1 MGVASEAVKT
11 AEEGS
16 RPASSREGGV
26 EETVTAAETGF
37 PLGLGCLTALVE
49 EEVLERG
56 SEDFSLDREAWDRL
70 PSTSCQRVS
79 GHASQISHF

>member
-1 MGVASEAVKT
+1 MGVAPEAVET
-11 AEEGS
+11 AEGGS

-26 EETVTAAETGF
+26 EVTVTAAETGF

-56 SEDFSLDREAWDRL
+56 
-70 PSTSCQRVS
+70 
-79 GHASQISHF
+79 